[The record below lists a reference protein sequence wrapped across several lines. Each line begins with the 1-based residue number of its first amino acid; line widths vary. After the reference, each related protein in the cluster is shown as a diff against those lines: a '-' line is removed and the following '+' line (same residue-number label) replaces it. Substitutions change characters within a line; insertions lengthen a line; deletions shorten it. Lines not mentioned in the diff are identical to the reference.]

1 MKKGLHKCT
10 MKNEYMLY
18 EYIHSNPHLAP
29 TEVREQ
35 KFAITCS
42 MCIDC
47 HKFRWT
53 NSGAILALDTRVYA
67 YKYKYIYICVCRED
81 KWTHS
86 NILRNLMS
94 IPVHSRVHSCHK
106 YQVPCGPAQCLS
118 LWCPLH
124 QLHVA
129 CVQKQREHKTPPDSE
144 TRLKCDTLAK
154 LQNQVYK
161 RWIFTVMLNEWLQ
174 MCVPTCRRNNP
185 QPVLHVCP
193 ELTT

>member
-67 YKYKYIYICVCRED
+67 YKYKYIYVCVCVCVCMCVCRHFSLELNRVQFPTYARVPFR
-81 KWTHS
+81 KLFQNPKSALSRHWPHPHS
-86 NILRNLMS
+86 FITCQRLCIRFYNVS
-94 IPVHSRVHSCHK
+94 VH
-106 YQVPCGPAQCLS
+106 
-118 LWCPLH
+118 
-124 QLHVA
+124 
-129 CVQKQREHKTPPDSE
+129 
-144 TRLKCDTLAK
+144 LK
-154 LQNQVYK
+154 
-161 RWIFTVMLNEWLQ
+161 
-174 MCVPTCRRNNP
+174 
-185 QPVLHVCP
+185 
-193 ELTT
+193 